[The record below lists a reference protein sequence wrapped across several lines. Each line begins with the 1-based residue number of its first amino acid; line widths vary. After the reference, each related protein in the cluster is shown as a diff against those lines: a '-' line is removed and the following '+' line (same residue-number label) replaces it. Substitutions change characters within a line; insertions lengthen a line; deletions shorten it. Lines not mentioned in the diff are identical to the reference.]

1 MSDESE
7 PPVVATSLRDRVRNS
22 KIATIFA
29 IRDFRLMWTGA
40 FIIFTGSW
48 VQIVAQGYFVYQLTG
63 EESKLALVNFA
74 NSMPVFVLGFIAG
87 SLADSFDKKKVLI
100 ACQALFAVCSGLLAT
115 LTYRG
120 EAQYWHVLAVSFF
133 LGIVACV
140 EMPTRQSVVSRVVP
154 MEQLAAAVPINAMT
168 FNAARIAGPAIGGM
182 LLAKFGVSACYL
194 LNSMTFFGL
203 IAAVAAIKTP
213 LKPEKRQPQP
223 IKDLVFEGALYT
235 YREHR
240 LKLLLILE
248 SITAVFGIVYVTLI
262 PAYVV
267 QAFGHH
273 DSSTQAAKVAI
284 GNAYTSMGAGA
295 IVGLLLAIRVS
306 DSPRRGRS
314 VVISM
319 VTLFL
324 SLIGM
329 SLAKT
334 PVLAYACFAVAG
346 ASTLTQFNTTN
357 ALFQILSPE
366 RLRGRVLAMRI
377 WALNGLSPFG
387 IVFLGWLATQT
398 RATPLPLLGSGVE
411 AALRFGSVFVGAG
424 ALYGF
429 TQLDKLSD
437 LTPATETGKIG

>member
-1 MSDESE
+1 M
-7 PPVVATSLRDRVRNS
+7 
-22 KIATIFA
+22 
-29 IRDFRLMWTGA
+29 GA
-40 FIIFTGSW
+40 FISFTGSW
-48 VQIVAQGYFVYQLTG
+48 VQIVAQGYFVYQLTN

-154 MEQLAAAVPINAMT
+154 MEQLAAAVPINALT
-168 FNAARIAGPAIGGM
+168 FNAARIVGPAIGGA

-203 IAAVAAIKTP
+203 IAAVAAIRTP
-213 LKPEKRQPQP
+213 LKPEKRAPQP

-235 YREHR
+235 LRESR
-240 LKLLLILE
+240 LKLLLTLE
-248 SITAVFGIVYVTLI
+248 SITAVFGIAYVTLI
-262 PAYVV
+262 PAFVV
-267 QAFGHH
+267 QAFGYANN
-273 DSSTQAAKVAI
+273 DSVAAKVAI
-284 GNAYTSMGAGA
+284 GQAYTSMGAGA
-295 IVGLLLAIRVS
+295 IVGLLVAIRVS

-314 VVISM
+314 ILIAM
-319 VTLFL
+319 VCLCL
-324 SLIGM
+324 AMVGM

-334 PVLAYACFAVAG
+334 PWLAYLCIAVAG
-346 ASTLTQFNTTN
+346 GSTLTQFNTTN

-366 RLRGRVLAMRI
+366 RLRGRVLSMHI

-387 IVFLGWLATQT
+387 IVFLGWLATQS
-398 RATPLPLLGSGVE
+398 RATPLPILGSGVE
-411 AALRFGSVFVGAG
+411 AALRLGSVFVGLG
-424 ALYGF
+424 AAYGITRAHRLF
-429 TQLDKLSD
+429 D
-437 LTPATETGKIG
+437 LTPATETGKMG